1 MPAMEKQ
8 AFGGIV
14 IVHIVFWKY
23 RCKNCVK
30 ACVYMNGRSVM
41 IAVAWRCFL
50 SLLYDSNYTDSLW
63 AAESQSSML
72 TIWPSVFKSSF

>member
-30 ACVYMNGRSVM
+30 ACVYMNGCSVM
-41 IAVAWRCFL
+41 IAEIRS
-50 SLLYDSNYTDSLW
+50 SLG
-63 AAESQSSML
+63 
-72 TIWPSVFKSSF
+72 VFSFIVV